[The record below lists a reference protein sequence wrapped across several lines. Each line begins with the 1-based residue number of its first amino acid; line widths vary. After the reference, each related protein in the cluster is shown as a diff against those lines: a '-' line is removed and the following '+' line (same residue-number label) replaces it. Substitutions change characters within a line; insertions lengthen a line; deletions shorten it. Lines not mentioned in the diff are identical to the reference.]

1 MKPMIIISLSTALA
15 AMLAPCGGE
24 SGDEGL
30 PTPTLRP
37 IERPSSTAQ
46 LSIVSPDNGDVV
58 RGSRVDLRLRLE
70 GATIVPQTSTDLK
83 PDEGHVHVLLDDT
96 LISMIE
102 GLEQVIPDVEPGM
115 HRLTV
120 EFVANDHA
128 PFDPR
133 VETVAVFEVRP

>member
-1 MKPMIIISLSTALA
+1 MKRMIIISLSTALA
-15 AMLAPCGGE
+15 AMLAACGGE
-24 SGDEGL
+24 SGEGP

-37 IERPSSTAQ
+37 IERPSSTAE
-46 LSIVSPDNGDVV
+46 LSIVSPDNGEVV

-102 GLEQVIPDVEPGM
+102 GLEQVIRDVEPGM

-133 VETVAVFEVRP
+133 VVTVVVFEVRA